1 MTPHKAE
8 RVSRRNF
15 RIDNETNLKRS
26 FVPFLHGESPEN
38 WPDAWYSQ
46 TKGNEVYYTQR
57 IVQTNRYKCVC
68 KWFDF
73 DELYDLEPDPHD
85 MVKLAY
91 PGGLPSDSA
100 EASTEASSRDYRLWP
115 PLPAHLDA
123 DRQELLAKMWRFA
136 RRENDII
143 FY

>member
-1 MTPHKAE
+1 
-8 RVSRRNF
+8 
-15 RIDNETNLKRS
+15 
-26 FVPFLHGESPEN
+26 
-38 WPDAWYSQ
+38 
-46 TKGNEVYYTQR
+46 
-57 IVQTNRYKCVC
+57 
-68 KWFDF
+68 
-73 DELYDLEPDPHD
+73 
-85 MVKLAY
+85 MVNLAY

-143 FY
+143 FYSYPPVSLAPSARS